1 MTLILAEY
9 AIVGVVRTNNR
20 TFPYMKTKY
29 QPLLAI
35 PCIGLLLANLTSA
48 AQTTPDDK
56 PAPPAS
62 AALASEPLTQ
72 DGLIGAW
79 VGKAD
84 FPKTIGGKE
93 KIPTTIVLAFYR
105 DGKGCLGFLEPASDI
120 DPKGEKGLTYDYPL
134 TGTWKLAAGAVTL
147 TPDPK
152 KYPDEKPIALPL
164 TKPEKNRLIF
174 DLTSLGGGAGKFL
187 GKDAKITLHPAT
199 DQELKSWFN
208 GKCPD

>member
-29 QPLLAI
+29 QSLLTI
-35 PCIGLLLANLTSA
+35 PCIGLLLASLTSA
-48 AQTTPDDK
+48 SPTTPDVK

-62 AALASEPLTQ
+62 VTQASEPLTQ

-84 FPKTIGGKE
+84 FPKTIGGKD
-93 KIPTTIVLAFYR
+93 KIPTTILLAFYR

-134 TGTWKLAAGAVTL
+134 TGTWKLDAGAVIL
-147 TPDPK
+147 TPDPEE
-152 KYPDEKPIALPL
+152 YPDEKPITLTL
-164 TKPEKNRLIF
+164 TKPEKNQLIF
-174 DLTSLGGGAGKFL
+174 DLTPLANGIGKAL

-199 DQELKSWFN
+199 DQELKNWFN
-208 GKCPD
+208 GKCP